1 MGAARHG
8 AGARMSMSRNE
19 TPAGGGREALRAA
32 LRPHRL
38 GMAAVAL
45 GLVALA
51 VTAGDWAWLPQYLPL
66 LGQGLAT
73 TLAMLAGSVALG
85 GALALP
91 VGLVQVTG
99 PVWLAVPARVFCTTI
114 RGTPLLLQLWLLYYG
129 IGSLFPMIPGIRG
142 SILWPYLR
150 EAWPY
155 GLAALTISFAA
166 YEGEVMRGAFA
177 GVPAGELQA
186 GRAFGMSP
194 FKLFWRIWLPRAL
207 HRALPTLNGEMVLQL
222 KATPLIAT
230 ITVVDLY
237 GVISRVRSATLLT
250 YEPLLLLALIYLILT
265 AVLVAIFRFFE
276 NRIPSRGA

>member
-1 MGAARHG
+1 
-8 AGARMSMSRNE
+8 MSRSAHE
-19 TPAGGGREALRAA
+19 TPLHAPARRTLRAA

-38 GMAAVAL
+38 AMAAVAL
-45 GLVALA
+45 GIAALA
-51 VTAGDWAWLPQYLPL
+51 VATGDWSWLPKYLPL
-66 LGQGLAT
+66 LVQGLAT
-73 TLAMLAGSVALG
+73 TLALLAGSVALG
-85 GALALP
+85 GLLALP

-99 PVWLAVPARVFCTTI
+99 PAWLATPARVFCTII
-114 RGTPLLLQLWLLYYG
+114 RGTPLLLQLWLIYYG
-129 IGSLFPMIPGIRG
+129 LGSLFPMLPGLRG
-142 SILWPYLR
+142 SVFWPYLR

-155 GLAALTISFAA
+155 GLAALTLSFAA

-194 FKLFWRIWLPRAL
+194 AKLFWRIWLPRAL

-265 AVLVAIFRFFE
+265 AILVAVFRWLE
-276 NRIPSRGA
+276 QRIPSRGA